1 MVGLVVVSH
10 SARLAAGVAELAREM
25 GGEVRLETAGGLEP
39 PGEGEEAPLGTDATR
54 VMSAIE
60 AADDGSGDGVLV
72 LMDLGSAVLS
82 AEMAVELLDPA
93 LGEQVRLVAAPLV
106 EGAVAAAVSAAGGAS
121 LDAVADEARGGLA
134 GKAAHLGEAEGAGA
148 APPHAPAPPDDR
160 RSVHPGDAQTATPP
174 SDTVEE
180 RFAVTVS
187 QGLHARPAARFV
199 RTAAALSAQI
209 EVENATT
216 GAGPAPAGSL
226 NAIATLGVREGHE
239 LIVRATGPDA
249 RLAVQRLREVATGG
263 GGDAKPE
270 VPPAPRPPPGAPPSS
285 RPLPPGAPAGALAGI
300 PSSPGIALGPLRR
313 LGGEDEE
320 ELPPI
325 LDEPGGSPEE
335 EWAVLADARATV
347 REEVG
352 RRRERL
358 AREVGPEE
366 AEILDALALVLDD
379 GALLGP
385 ARQAIDAGRSA
396 GRAWADAIEAIAD
409 RYRALDDPYQRER
422 AGDVLDVGRRVL
434 RELAAD
440 RGTPD
445 ADRGTPDA
453 NRGAAAADSGAPDA
467 GSSRGSGRAIVVAR
481 DLTPI
486 DAAGLDR
493 ATVAG
498 IATAEGGPTSHGAIL
513 ARALGVPAVVGL
525 GAALL
530 ALVAPGA
537 AAAETADA
545 GTAGAGEVAGEA
557 SEQVA
562 ATAILDGDTGLLIP
576 APDPDTQ
583 RDYRDRQARAAALAE
598 QARAA
603 AHDPATTRD
612 GVTVEVAANAG
623 APADA
628 AEGRAAGA
636 DGVGLFRTEF
646 AFLHRAAAPTE
657 EEQLQIYAQAAAAL
671 DGRPLVIRT
680 LDAGADKPLP
690 YLGMP
695 AEANPFLGVRG
706 LRLGLARPELLS
718 TQLRAIA
725 RTAAAHDN
733 VKLMFPMVATIDELR
748 TARTLLQQAI
758 EQTRTTPR
766 DGFEV
771 GIMIEVPAAALTA
784 VQLAH
789 EVDFFSLGTN
799 DLTQY
804 VLAAERGNAALAAL
818 ADGLHPAVLRLVDEV
833 CRAARAH
840 GRWVGVCGELAADPV
855 AAPLLVGL
863 GVRELSVAAPSVA
876 AVKQAV
882 RALDADEAAALAHA
896 ALAAESADAVRTL
909 VVSDDGPTGRR

>member
-1 MVGLVVVSH
+1 MV
-10 SARLAAGVAELAREM
+10 
-25 GGEVRLETAGGLEP
+25 
-39 PGEGEEAPLGTDATR
+39 
-54 VMSAIE
+54 
-60 AADDGSGDGVLV
+60 
-72 LMDLGSAVLS
+72 
-82 AEMAVELLDPA
+82 
-93 LGEQVRLVAAPLV
+93 
-106 EGAVAAAVSAAGGAS
+106 
-121 LDAVADEARGGLA
+121 
-134 GKAAHLGEAEGAGA
+134 
-148 APPHAPAPPDDR
+148 
-160 RSVHPGDAQTATPP
+160 
-174 SDTVEE
+174 TVE
-180 RFAVTVS
+180 

-239 LIVRATGPDA
+239 LIVRASGPDA
-249 RLAVQRLREVATGG
+249 REAVQRLREVATGG
-263 GGDAKPE
+263 GGDAAAPASTPSPKPE
-270 VPPAPRPPPGAPPSS
+270 SPAPPTARS
-285 RPLPPGAPAGALAGI
+285 LPPDAPADTLAGI
-300 PSSPGIALGPLRR
+300 PSSPGIAIGALRR
-313 LGGEDEE
+313 LGGNDEA

-325 LDEPGGSPEE
+325 PDDAGGSPDD
-335 EWAVLADARATV
+335 EWSALTAARAAV
-347 REEVG
+347 RDEIEQ
-352 RRRERL
+352 RRERL

-379 GALLGP
+379 DALLGP
-385 ARQAIDAGRSA
+385 ARAAIDAGRSA
-396 GRAWADAIEAIAD
+396 GRGWSDAVEAIAD
-409 RYRALDDPYQRER
+409 RYRALEDPYQRER
-422 AGDVLDVGRRVL
+422 AADVLDVGRRVL
-434 RELAAD
+434 RELA
-440 RGTPD
+440 GTSSSGVELS
-445 ADRGTPDA
+445 GT
-453 NRGAAAADSGAPDA
+453 
-467 GSSRGSGRAIVVAR
+467 RAIVVAR

-498 IATAEGGPTSHGAIL
+498 IATSEGGPTSHGAIL
-513 ARALGVPAVVGL
+513 ARALGVPAVLGL
-525 GAALL
+525 GPALL
-530 ALVAPGA
+530 ELAASGTSSAGA
-537 AAAETADA
+537 RSADTGSADA
-545 GTAGAGEVAGEA
+545 EA
-557 SEQVA
+557 H
-562 ATAILDGDTGLLIP
+562 ATAIIDGDAGLLIP
-576 APDPDTQ
+576 APNPDTL

-628 AEGRAAGA
+628 VEAQSAGA

-646 AFLHRAAAPTE
+646 AFLHRATAPTE
-657 EEQLQIYAQAAAAL
+657 DEQLQIYSQAAEAL
-671 DGRPLVIRT
+671 GGRPLVIRT

-690 YLGMP
+690 YLAMP
-695 AEANPFLGVRG
+695 PEANPFLGVRG

-725 RTAAAHDN
+725 RTAAQHDN

-748 TARTLLQQAI
+748 AARTLLQQAI
-758 EQTRTTPR
+758 EQTGATPLA
-766 DGFEV
+766 GFEV

-804 VLAAERGNAALAAL
+804 VLAAERGNAALATL

-840 GRWVGVCGELAADPV
+840 CRWVGVCGELAADPL